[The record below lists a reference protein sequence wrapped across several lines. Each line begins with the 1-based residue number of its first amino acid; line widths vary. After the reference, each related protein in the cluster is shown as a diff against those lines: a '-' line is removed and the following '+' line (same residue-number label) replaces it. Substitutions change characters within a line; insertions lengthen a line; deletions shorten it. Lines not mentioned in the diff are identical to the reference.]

1 MQLVNDQVGGW
12 CSRVG
17 RKLADQLDDHSLIN
31 KDASLLQQFRNIS
44 TMVHQHLL
52 LLIENQPE
60 AGSDDEESLNIEGGD
75 ARDLNN
81 EFGSHEFMAR
91 NFRVRPVSSQSRAG
105 DRDASEAAHRAG
117 EEEDNERNFNEN
129 MGIEVSIWRREQKK
143 RYAELQAAR
152 AAALEAEEKK
162 KKSKQ

>member
-1 MQLVNDQVGGW
+1 MHCPPTARLGT
-12 CSRVG
+12 
-17 RKLADQLDDHSLIN
+17 HH
-31 KDASLLQQFRNIS
+31 
-44 TMVHQHLL
+44 HQHLL

-60 AGSDDEESLNIEGGD
+60 AGSDDDESLNIEGGD

-105 DRDASEAAHRAG
+105 DRVASEAAHRAG
-117 EEEDNERNFNEN
+117 EEEDNEHNFNEN

-143 RYAELQAAR
+143 RYADLQAAR
-152 AAALEAEEKK
+152 AAALETEERKK
-162 KKSKQ
+162 KPKQ